1 MSTRLLRLTRAIT
14 FVCLVAIGA
23 RSAWADT
30 TVSDFSTG
38 FDGWNSQW
46 HKTSP
51 SGTDG
56 LVTFSS
62 AHGYLDTASLKFDMG
77 DGHGDD
83 GTLWIERQLAVS
95 PSTQLASVTQIPT
108 PSHWRYV
115 ASHN

>member
-1 MSTRLLRLTRAIT
+1 VAAPFKPFEGGMSTRLLRLTRAIT

-83 GTLWIERQLAVS
+83 GTL
-95 PSTQLASVTQIPT
+95 
-108 PSHWRYV
+108 
-115 ASHN
+115 